1 MKNNRVCYHINDGLY
16 HSFNCVL
23 MDGVSFEDNSSQYYS
38 RWAVHDKVEQCS
50 QVGGLY
56 DGSMFGM
63 TCDGYDIVAR

>member
-1 MKNNRVCYHINDGLY
+1 
-16 HSFNCVL
+16 